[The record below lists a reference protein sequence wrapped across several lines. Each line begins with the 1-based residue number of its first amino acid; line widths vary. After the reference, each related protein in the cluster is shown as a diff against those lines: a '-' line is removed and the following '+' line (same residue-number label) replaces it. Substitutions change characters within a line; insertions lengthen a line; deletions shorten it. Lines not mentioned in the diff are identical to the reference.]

1 MKTQTAQ
8 KRVPLKK
15 TPGVNT
21 LRVFH
26 ARVQSPVERMRES
39 IRIWPEFAFI
49 VSTMDRLFKSGP
61 DMKSVELLI
70 DWLEKE
76 AGLFRDEA
84 EHLPLKDIK
93 KVIDDY
99 LKPVPKSSRP

>member
-1 MKTQTAQ
+1 MKTQPTT
-8 KRVPLKK
+8 KRVPAKK

-26 ARVQSPVERMRES
+26 ARVQSPVENIRES
-39 IRIWPEFAFI
+39 IRLWPEFTFI
-49 VSTMDRLFKSGP
+49 VFTMDRLFKSGP

-70 DWLEKE
+70 DWLETE

-93 KVIDDY
+93 KVIEDY
-99 LKPVPKSSRP
+99 LKPVTKSSRP

>member
-1 MKTQTAQ
+1 M
-8 KRVPLKK
+8 PLKK

-26 ARVQSPVERMRES
+26 ARVQSPVERIRES
-39 IRIWPEFAFI
+39 IKIWPEFPFL
-49 VSTMDRLFKSGP
+49 VGVMDRLFKSGP

-70 DWLEKE
+70 EWLEKE

-84 EHLPLKDIK
+84 EHLPLNEIK
-93 KVIDDY
+93 KVIADH
-99 LKPVPKSSRP
+99 LKPVPVPRSSRP

>member
-1 MKTQTAQ
+1 LKKQSAT

-26 ARVQSPVERMRES
+26 ARVQSPVDRIRES
-39 IRIWPEFAFI
+39 IKLWPEFPFL
-49 VSTMDRLFKSGP
+49 VGVMDRLFKIGP
-61 DMKSVELLI
+61 SMQSVELLI
-70 DWLEKE
+70 EWLEKE

-84 EHLPLKDIK
+84 EHLPLSEIK
-93 KVIDDY
+93 KVIADH
-99 LKPVPKSSRP
+99 LKPVPVPRK